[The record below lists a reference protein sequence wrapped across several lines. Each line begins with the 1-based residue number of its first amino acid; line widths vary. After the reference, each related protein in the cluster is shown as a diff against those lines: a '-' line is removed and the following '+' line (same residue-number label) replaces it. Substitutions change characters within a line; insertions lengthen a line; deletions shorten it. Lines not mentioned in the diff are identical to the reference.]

1 MADIEFRPDQQVP
14 AGRYY
19 VILRPVQELPPAQVP
34 AIENIVPPAEVP
46 NDMDGEGEGVG
57 AWPANA
63 ADYTGRGPNGRLL
76 NPDIGMENNA
86 LQAPA
91 VPPNQPNAAPPNIA
105 PPNAGMNND
114 DFDDASENNLNNNAN
129 QQGGKKKKRNNNT
142 KNVMK
147 KAKKAKGTRKLSGYM
162 KFAQEVR
169 PRILKE
175 NPALRSDIP
184 GMGRKIGEMWR
195 SLSANEKAR
204 Y

>member
-1 MADIEFRPDQQVP
+1 MPLNPGFNLNNLGADNNNDNI
-14 AGRYY
+14 
-19 VILRPVQELPPAQVP
+19 QEPPETP
-34 AIENIVPPAEVP
+34 
-46 NDMDGEGEGVG
+46 VG
-57 AWPANA
+57 A
-63 ADYTGRGPNGRLL
+63 
-76 NPDIGMENNA
+76 
-86 LQAPA
+86 APA
-91 VPPNQPNAAPPNIA
+91 LPNIA

-114 DFDDASENNLNNNAN
+114 DFDDASENNLNNNQA
-129 QQGGKKKKRNNNT
+129 GGKKKKRMNNMT
-142 KNVMK
+142 KNNVK
-147 KAKKAKGTRKLSGYM
+147 KPKKAKGTRKLSGYM